1 MVMADEYELE
11 TPTVWQRIFLKSKV
25 NGAPYEEPQVD
36 SKWSWPENTY
46 LQRRLEYLR
55 TYRSVDGTL
64 ISLFRTEPWEPG
76 KPLSESDTR
85 DGEPRGRPE
94 NKSKNPEA
102 QPVLM
107 ERVPSRP
114 SAAHGQGVERSS
126 VLSDSPGLATNRI
139 PTDPIQIDIPSDDWA
154 WFADP
159 GSTSYS

>member
-1 MVMADEYELE
+1 MADEYELE

-55 TYRSVDGTL
+55 TYRSADGTL

-76 KPLSESDTR
+76 KAPAKDVGDGELPSPSESRSKDFQAEPLSIAARNAPAPLDNGDIVKRAAVSEH
-85 DGEPRGRPE
+85 RGSLGR
-94 NKSKNPEA
+94 
-102 QPVLM
+102 
-107 ERVPSRP
+107 
-114 SAAHGQGVERSS
+114 
-126 VLSDSPGLATNRI
+126 NRI
-139 PTDPIQIDIPSDDWA
+139 PEDTIYIDIPSDDWA